1 VAKQIENIDIYEAVC
16 NLRLDG
22 IEDTKELRRK
32 LILLSMETVTT
43 KAICMSLFLFQI
55 VTLGFVL
62 IKLVL

>member
-32 LILLSMETVTT
+32 LILLSMEIGTT

-62 IKLVL
+62 INLVL